1 MGADFYIAIGC
12 MLGAIVLGL
21 SLAWANVHDEK
32 RIQFNLEA
40 RRAYKKEKN
49 ERLRRFYGLDKKD

>member
-1 MGADFYIAIGC
+1 MGWDFYIAMGC
-12 MLGAIVLGL
+12 LLGAIILGL
-21 SLAWANVHDEK
+21 SLAYTNANDTE
-32 RIQFNLEA
+32 RQERNLEA